1 MKRYL
6 LASIAGLLLG
16 GSAHAAPS
24 YAVLS
29 LVGDKLD
36 VVTYQMATGSKLD
49 ANSHNA
55 LALPQDE
62 FDLAALRA
70 INRTLKTKVPGA
82 QVALLAASRAEDF
95 ADQDRIFDGGR
106 VALPAEI
113 DAAVQREG
121 AANLL
126 LVTKHHGE
134 ARMRVMQGRIGSGRV
149 EGLGFYLD
157 GTTELEDHDTGKRAV
172 GFIAPFVYVD
182 VSLVDVA
189 TRSVVRRKTS
199 IDVSVGRAVGRRQ
212 GLHAHVDARRGT
224 RRRGAG
230 PGRARRALIR
240 GRPDQPL
247 SAWAC
252 LSIVSASLTSNL
264 PGASTLSVL
273 TTPSTTSIE

>member
-189 TRSVVRRKTS
+189 TRSVVRRKT
-199 IDVSVGRAVGRRQ
+199 IMAGRTVGVYDSAQ
-212 GLHAHVDARRGT
+212 GVKAWDA
-224 RRRGAG
+224 
-230 PGRARRALIR
+230 
-240 GRPDQPL
+240 L
-247 SAWAC
+247 SAADK
-252 LSIVSASLTSNL
+252 VSTLTSML
-264 PGASTLSVL
+264 VEELDAAVPDLVA
-273 TTPSTTSIE
+273 PAAR